1 MDTQKLKST
10 IHEISNSMTR
20 IDGERDFI
28 REAIKAASEEHG
40 IDKRV
45 LRKIARAYHKQ
56 NFSEEVATAEEFE
69 VQYTNVLGPVTDT
82 TNQ

>member
-1 MDTQKLKST
+1 MDKNKLKTT

-28 REAIKAASEEHG
+28 KEAIKAASEEHQM
-40 IDKRV
+40 DKRV

-56 NFSEEVATAEEFE
+56 NFAEEVATAEEFE
-69 VQYTNVLGPVTDT
+69 VQYTNVLGPTADPN
-82 TNQ
+82 NQ

>member
-1 MDTQKLKST
+1 MDTSKLKNV

-20 IDGERDFI
+20 MDGERDYI
-28 REAIKAASEEHG
+28 KEAVKLASEEHD

-56 NFSEEVATAEEFE
+56 NFTEEVATAEEFE
-69 VQYTNVLGPVTDT
+69 VQYTNVLGPNADPM
-82 TNQ
+82 NG